1 MTRSSGI
8 PKFGIVAFSMCLIEL
23 VGIWIPFAIT
33 ERIPNFSGPWIL
45 RFWGILYLVGLL
57 SLPVSIV
64 GLFKD
69 DPRTVA
75 LLALVFGVV
84 NIVLCAPPLIG

>member
-1 MTRSSGI
+1 MTRSSAS

-23 VGIWIPFAIT
+23 VGIWVPFAIVL
-33 ERIPNFSGPWIL
+33 RIPDFSGPWLL
-45 RFWGILYLVGLL
+45 RVFGLLYLAGLL

-64 GLFKD
+64 GLFRD
-69 DPRTVA
+69 SPRTLA

-84 NIVLCAPPLIG
+84 NIAVCAAPIIG